1 MSSTPEFISI
11 NTCVPYHSSTSDP
24 SNQRSPASSAAS
36 PSSYRPSL
44 ASIANSSLSNPQTE
58 VPTVHPNP
66 SLSTLASVVDSAIQ
80 GIVILETCHQ
90 YDDGVDIDSNWKSAR
105 AFSTM
110 ALIIGGLITF
120 WALLSTCLFYNK
132 QMYRSG
138 GGLFILCC
146 LFQGLT
152 LLFLDSNA
160 CNNNIY
166 IEKVKQLMPAV
177 NLQFE
182 DTCSM
187 GSGAKCAIAAT
198 VMWFVTGMVSLKV
211 NPPQH
216 DPVMVETHDVTYTQ
230 TINPEDGT
238 ALVTETVVTGEPTV
252 AD

>member
-1 MSSTPEFISI
+1 
-11 NTCVPYHSSTSDP
+11 
-24 SNQRSPASSAAS
+24 
-36 PSSYRPSL
+36 
-44 ASIANSSLSNPQTE
+44 
-58 VPTVHPNP
+58 
-66 SLSTLASVVDSAIQ
+66 
-80 GIVILETCHQ
+80 
-90 YDDGVDIDSNWKSAR
+90 
-105 AFSTM
+105 
-110 ALIIGGLITF
+110 
-120 WALLSTCLFYNK
+120 
-132 QMYRSG
+132 
-138 GGLFILCC
+138 
-146 LFQGLT
+146 LT

-198 VMWFVTGMVSLKV
+198 AMWFVTGMVSLKV